1 MAVRTI
7 TTRLTLDGEQEFKRE
22 MGEVN
27 SRIKTQRS
35 EMQLLE
41 EQFKGQ
47 ANTADFLR
55 QKDKLLRDEIEQQE
69 EKVRALERALKDAA
83 DVYGDTDKKTDGYR
97 QSLNRAQTELLKMN
111 RALEDNSRYL
121 DEAERSADRT
131 AGSIDEMGREIK
143 KVPDDPFDKMAES
156 LGDLKNALMGGAV
169 VGGIKEVAG
178 ALIEV
183 VDGTQEYRQIMGT
196 LEVSSRAL
204 RYTSEET
211 EETFDRFHDVLGDT
225 QTAAT
230 ATANL
235 QALKLEQD
243 RLMRV
248 TDMTIGAWA
257 RYGDSIPIDGLAESV
272 NETIKAGQ
280 VTGTFADVLNWGATE
295 GETYGVKLKEANEA
309 NKEWNTAV
317 SDAKSA
323 EDFFNLALQEAQTEA
338 ERTDLVL
345 QAMAKQGLEEQ
356 ASAWRKVNEDIVNSN
371 EAQRDFDEAMGE
383 LGETLAPVRDGLY
396 ELATVGIGAITEAAK
411 WAIEGVKDL
420 IGWLND
426 LSKKDRETYGS
437 GVDAR
442 GEGRRA
448 AVSGSH
454 AGGLDYVPFDG
465 YVAELHQGE
474 RVQTREEADW
484 WRSRQRSLPGVGQ
497 AVTAAELQAVTA
509 AAVNA
514 LRSAQSSE
522 KLVVEAKWIVNG
534 REFYAD
540 TIEDFRAVARSS
552 PEVKND
558 G

>member
-7 TTRLTLDGEQEFKRE
+7 TTRLALDGEQEFKRE

-27 SRIKTQRS
+27 SRLKTQRS

-41 EQFKGQ
+41 EQFKDQ

-55 QKDKLLRDEIEQQE
+55 QKDKLLRDEIEQQA

-97 QSLNRAQTELLKMN
+97 QSLNRAQTELLKLN

-121 DEAERSADRT
+121 DEAERSATKT

-143 KVPDDPFDKMAES
+143 QVPDDPFDKMAGS
-156 LGDLKNALMGGAV
+156 LGDLKNVLVGGAV
-169 VGGIKEVAG
+169 VTGIKEVAG

-183 VDGTQEYRQIMGT
+183 VDGTQEYRKIMGT
-196 LEVSSRAL
+196 LEVSSRAAG
-204 RYTSEET
+204 YTAEQT
-211 EETFDRFHDVLGDT
+211 AQAYDRLYGVLGDT

-230 ATANL
+230 TVANL
-235 QALKLEQD
+235 QAIGLSQNG
-243 RLMRV
+243 LMEIIDA
-248 TDMTIGAWA
+248 TTGAWA
-257 RYGDSIPIDGLAESV
+257 TYGDSIPIDGLAEAI
-272 NETIKAGQ
+272 NETIKVGQ
-280 VTGTFADVLNWGATE
+280 VTGTFADVLNWA
-295 GETYGVKLKEANEA
+295 GVNEDEFNEKLAM
-309 NKEWNTAV
+309 
-317 SDAKSA
+317 
-323 EDFFNLALQEAQTEA
+323 QQTEA
-338 ERTDLVL
+338 SRAFTVLDHLRKEGLVK
-345 QAMAKQGLEEQ
+345 AGE
-356 ASAWRKVNEDIVNSN
+356 AWRDVNEDIVKSN
-371 EAQRDFDEAMGE
+371 EAQADFDKAMGE

-396 ELATVGIGAITEAAK
+396 ELATVGIGAITEGAK
-411 WAIEGVKDL
+411 WAIEAVRDL

-426 LSKKDRETYGS
+426 LSKKNQETYGS

-442 GEGRRA
+442 GEGRGMT
-448 AVSGSH
+448 VNGSH
-454 AGGLDYVPFDG
+454 AAGLDYVPFDG
-465 YVAELHQGE
+465 YLAEMHLGE
-474 RVQTREEADW
+474 RIQTREEADW

>member
-27 SRIKTQRS
+27 SRLQTQRS

-41 EQFKGQ
+41 EQFKDQ

-55 QKDKLLRDEIEQQE
+55 QKDKLLRDEIEQQA
-69 EKVRALERALKDAA
+69 EKVRALEQALKDAA

-97 QSLNRAQTELLKMN
+97 QSLNRAKTDLMKLN

-143 KVPDDPFDKMAES
+143 KVPDDPFDKMASS
-156 LGDLKNALMGGAV
+156 LGDFKNVLMGGAV
-169 VGGIKEVAG
+169 VTGVKEIAG

-183 VDGTQEYRQIMGT
+183 VDGTEEYRKIMGT
-196 LEVSSRAL
+196 LEASSQAAG
-204 RYTSEET
+204 YTSEET
-211 EETFDRFHDVLGDT
+211 AEAYDRLYGVLGDT

-230 ATANL
+230 TVANL
-235 QALKLEQD
+235 QALGLEQEK
-243 RLMRV
+243 LMQLV
-248 TDMTIGAWA
+248 DVAIGGWA
-257 RYGDSIPIDGLAESV
+257 TYGDSIPIDALAESI
-272 NETIKAGQ
+272 NETVKTGE
-280 VTGTFADVLNWGATE
+280 VTGALADVLNWGAEE
-295 GETYGVKLKEANEA
+295 GETYGVALKEANEA
-309 NKEWNTAV
+309 NKEWNDAV
-317 SDAKSA
+317 NDAKSA
-323 EDFFNLALQEAQTEA
+323 EDYFNLAMQDTQTEA
-338 ERTDLVL
+338 ERVDKLLAAT
-345 QAMAKQGLEEQ
+345 AKQGLKEQ
-356 ASAWRKVNEDIVNSN
+356 SDAWHDLNEDIVNSN
-371 EAQRDFDEAMGE
+371 TARADFEEAMGE
-383 LGETLAPVRDGLY
+383 LGETLAPIKDGLMKFAA
-396 ELATVGIGAITEAAK
+396 EGIGAITDAIG
-411 WAIEGVKDL
+411 WAIDGVQKL

-454 AGGLDYVPFDG
+454 AAGLDYVPYDG
-465 YVAELHQGE
+465 YLAEMHLGE
-474 RVQTREEADW
+474 RIQTKEEADW
-484 WRSRQRSLPGVGQ
+484 WRNRQKSLPGVGQ
-497 AVTAAELQAVTA
+497 GVTAAELQAVTA

-514 LRSAQSSE
+514 LRTARGSE

>member
-27 SRIKTQRS
+27 SRLQTQRS

-41 EQFKGQ
+41 EQFKDQ

-55 QKDKLLRDEIEQQE
+55 QKDKLLRDEIEQQA
-69 EKVRALERALKDAA
+69 EKVRALEQALKDAA

-97 QSLNRAQTELLKMN
+97 QSLNRAKTDLMKLN

-143 KVPDDPFDKMAES
+143 KVPDDPFDKMASS
-156 LGDLKNALMGGAV
+156 LGDFKNVLMGGAV
-169 VGGIKEVAG
+169 VTGVKEIAG

-183 VDGTQEYRQIMGT
+183 VDGTEEYRKIMGT
-196 LEVSSRAL
+196 LEVSSRAAG
-204 RYTSEET
+204 YTAEQT
-211 EETFDRFHDVLGDT
+211 AQVYNRLYDVLGDT
-225 QTAAT
+225 QAAAT

-235 QALKLEQD
+235 QAIGLSQEELL
-243 RLMRV
+243 RM
-248 TDMTIGAWA
+248 TDLAIGGWA
-257 RYGDSIPIDGLAESV
+257 KYGDSIPLDQLSEAINLGSQQSEISSGLADALEWAGV
-272 NETIKAGQ
+272 NADDFKAK
-280 VTGTFADVLNWGATE
+280 LEGANSTTE
-295 GETYGVKLKEANEA
+295 RAQLIMNEL
-309 NKEWNTAV
+309 
-317 SDAKSA
+317 S
-323 EDFFNLALQEAQTEA
+323 
-338 ERTDLVL
+338 
-345 QAMAKQGLEEQ
+345 KQGLADMAEG
-356 ASAWRKVNEDIVNSN
+356 WRQVNEDIVNSN
-371 EAQRDFDEAMGE
+371 ASQREFDEAMGE

-396 ELATVGIGAITEAAK
+396 ELATVGIGAITEGAK
-411 WAIEGVKDL
+411 WAIEAVRDL

-454 AGGLDYVPFDG
+454 AAGLDYVPYDG
-465 YVAELHQGE
+465 YLAEMHLGE
-474 RVQTREEADW
+474 RIQTKEEADW
-484 WRSRQRSLPGVGQ
+484 WRNRQKSLPGVGQ
-497 AVTAAELQAVTA
+497 GVTAAELQTVTA

-514 LRSAQSSE
+514 LRTARGSE
-522 KLVVEAKWIVNG
+522 HIVLEAKWIVNG

-540 TIEDFRAVARSS
+540 TIEDFRAVNRSS